1 MYSNYI
7 AKVLLNRQNTDFK
20 YFSSLNNY
28 RLAKI
33 CKPCG
38 YVRDI
43 PQQLF
48 MSGCSLAF
56 CVGRAIAEV
65 ASLWRHAVKKK
76 K

>member
-1 MYSNYI
+1 MVAKTI
-7 AKVLLNRQNTDFK
+7 AKKLLFIHKPTDY

-43 PQQLF
+43 PQH
-48 MSGCSLAF
+48 
-56 CVGRAIAEV
+56 I
-65 ASLWRHAVKKK
+65 HH
-76 K
+76 

>member
-7 AKVLLNRQNTDFK
+7 VKVLLNNRPKTDFE

-28 RLAKI
+28 GLAKI

-43 PQQLF
+43 PQHYAP
-48 MSGCSLAF
+48 LAL
-56 CVGRAIAEV
+56 END
-65 ASLWRHAVKKK
+65 
-76 K
+76 